1 MAIPWTVKRQ
11 ITYFLVFVVIIFTAA
26 YFIWKG
32 VTKPTCS
39 DGRRNQGE
47 EGIDCGG
54 PCQEK
59 CLGEVKELYT
69 DWTKI
74 FEISKGK
81 YDVAALIKNNNLFLA
96 LPSLK
101 YQFKFYDKNNILIG
115 IKEGE
120 TFITPG
126 EIFPIF
132 ETGIDVGSRI
142 PSRVFIEFENNPGW
156 QRIEKEKPSLVV
168 SKKQFFNELP
178 FPRLIITLENKSI
191 SVVNNISVAAVL
203 YDEDKNAKGVS
214 LTTVDSIV
222 GESSQEV
229 VFTWPQLF
237 DKEPSSTEIFFKTGL
252 EH

>member
-115 IKEGE
+115 IKEGK

-132 ETGIDVGSRI
+132 ETGVDVGSRI

-168 SKKQFFNELP
+168 SKKQFFNEPP
-178 FPRLIITLENKSI
+178 FPRLAVTLENKS
-191 SVVNNISVAAVL
+191 VVPVYNIFIAAIL
-203 YDEDKNAKGVS
+203 YGKDKNVQGVS
-214 LTTVDSIV
+214 VTKIDAIS
-222 GESSQEV
+222 GESSEEI
-229 VFTWPQLF
+229 VFTWPQ
-237 DKEPSSTEIFFKTGL
+237 IFSEELSPDILFKTGL
-252 EH
+252 

>member
-59 CLGEVKELYT
+59 CLGEVKELYI

-132 ETGIDVGSRI
+132 ETGVDVGSRI

-156 QRIEKEKPSLVV
+156 QRVEKEKPSLVV
-168 SKKQFFNELP
+168 SKKQFFNEPP
-178 FPRLIITLENKSI
+178 FPRLAVTLENKS
-191 SVVNNISVAAVL
+191 VVPVYNIFIAAIL
-203 YDEDKNAKGVS
+203 YDKDKNVQGVS
-214 LTTVDSIV
+214 VTKIDAIS
-222 GESSQEV
+222 GESSEEI
-229 VFTWPQLF
+229 VFTWPQ
-237 DKEPSSTEIFFKTGL
+237 IFSEELSPDILFKTGL
-252 EH
+252 